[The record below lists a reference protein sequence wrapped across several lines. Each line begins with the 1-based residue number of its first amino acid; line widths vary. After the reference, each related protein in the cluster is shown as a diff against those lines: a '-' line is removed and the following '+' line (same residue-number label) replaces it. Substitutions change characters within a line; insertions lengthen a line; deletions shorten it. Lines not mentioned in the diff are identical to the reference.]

1 MVLCSSPIFAIFEQ
15 SKAARFVSVLVLPTV
30 ACCQC
35 IEEEMFYNLKYKK
48 ARNLVRQVE
57 ETVEDSRIEF
67 LYNILYVKVIYLNCG
82 VKHTELLNL
91 FI

>member
-1 MVLCSSPIFAIFEQ
+1 
-15 SKAARFVSVLVLPTV
+15 
-30 ACCQC
+30 
-35 IEEEMFYNLKYKK
+35 MFYNLKYKK

-57 ETVEDSRIEF
+57 ETVKDSRIEF